1 MVSEVEPSYS
11 KKWRIGYNVFKPNGL
26 GFIRASSALGPQSAL
41 KPACGDGGKAPI
53 PRPTPVATQPKKKAA
68 YTEGGRKYI
77 IKLRCTEEEKAK
89 IKAIARSCEMDVSE
103 LLRELINKHLAG
115 IKIPTLRPVRLKR
128 QFGRLYKAYKELN
141 RIGVNINQIARGI
154 NIMAKGGRYHESFP
168 EILYEIMSISNRLD
182 VILDV
187 VLEEDEN

>member
-1 MVSEVEPSYS
+1 MVSEIESSYS
-11 KKWRIGYNVFKPNGL
+11 KKWRIGYNAFKPNGL

-41 KPACGDGGKAPI
+41 KPACGDGGNPPI
-53 PRPTPVATQPKKKAA
+53 PRPTPVATQPKKKSAS
-68 YTEGGRKYI
+68 TEGGRKYI

-115 IKIPTLRPVRLKR
+115 IKIPTLRPVRRKR

-141 RIGVNINQIARGI
+141 RIGVNINQIARAI
-154 NIMAKGGRYHESFP
+154 NIMTKGGRYHESFP
-168 EILYEIMSISNRLD
+168 EILCEIMSISNRLD

-187 VLEEDEN
+187 ALEEDEK